1 MKTHKGWSSPVGAN
15 AVSKKRPN
23 SAIGQGVDNNNNNQP
38 NSNHTSAAEI
48 MGEVGKTAEEAKKW
62 DRPSFVGTAASIV
75 QHLNSECEALMREL
89 VQMKKERIQWEKSNT
104 DTCCIKKNSRD
115 EALEFTV
122 SVSESGSFDGGDRTA
137 GVGFKNSN
145 IDERSRK
152 RAKVVTVRT
161 TDIFDILRVERV
173 VTAIGAFLDP
183 RSIIQNMLV
192 SQSWRCRLG
201 PFKADTIWSPFCVN
215 RFGAIQV
222 REWQN
227 RYDEEEM
234 LTIDH
239 SRDERNLMLTLYQ
252 QMNEANV
259 KPKCHYEGLLH
270 LGGGKIDNVVCAWVS
285 LVERS
290 NGETRRSVL
299 SWKDNEVQYSSL
311 PIVELRILMQNVGIS
326 SGGIYIPDQ
335 IISIDASTKRRGE
348 EMFEITSDQRFAK
361 KSYKSGWI

>member
-1 MKTHKGWSSPVGAN
+1 
-15 AVSKKRPN
+15 
-23 SAIGQGVDNNNNNQP
+23 
-38 NSNHTSAAEI
+38 
-48 MGEVGKTAEEAKKW
+48 
-62 DRPSFVGTAASIV
+62 
-75 QHLNSECEALMREL
+75 LMREL

-222 REWQN
+222 REWKN

-361 KSYKSGWI
+361 KVINLDGSDHIESSSLTSTSSSDSGVKQLAKLGLFESVVITTYIHVKACPTTNKFKSRAKYVKILVNVRGTTLPLVVPMTS